1 MERTG
6 RACDRG
12 AMTDNPSEIAQFA
25 VDIMPFSAVLG
36 VRDVQGSRDGVTAKA
51 DWSAERCTIGNSL
64 HGGYLMALA
73 DGIGAAAAAYHL
85 PSAVGTS
92 TVESKT
98 NFFRGVGEGEVTVEA
113 TVVHAGRRTIVV
125 QTDVRRA
132 DGKLATRTTQTQAVL
147 SPLAEA

>member
-1 MERTG
+1 
-6 RACDRG
+6 
-12 AMTDNPSEIAQFA
+12 MTDDASEIAQFA
-25 VDIMPFSAVLG
+25 IDIMPFSAVLG
-36 VRDVQGSRDGVTAKA
+36 VRDVSGSPDGVSAIA
-51 DWSAERCTIGNSL
+51 DWAPERCTVGGSL

-73 DGIGAAAAAYHL
+73 DGVGAAAASYHL
-85 PSAVGTS
+85 PPGVGTS

-98 NFFRGVGEGEVTVEA
+98 NFFRGVAAGEVTVTA
-113 TVVHAGRRTIVV
+113 SVIHAGRRTIVV

>member
-1 MERTG
+1 
-6 RACDRG
+6 
-12 AMTDNPSEIAQFA
+12 MTDDSAIAQFA
-25 VDIMPFSAVLG
+25 VDLMPFSAELG
-36 VRDVQGSRDGVTAKA
+36 VRDVTGSPTGVTAHA
-51 DWSAERCTIGNSL
+51 DWAPARCTIGASL

-85 PSAVGTS
+85 PAGVGTS

-98 NFFRGVGEGEVTVEA
+98 NFFRGVTEGEVTITA
-113 TVVHAGRRTIVV
+113 TVVHAGRRTIVI
-125 QTDVRRA
+125 QTDVLRA

>member
-1 MERTG
+1 MEAGART
-6 RACDRG
+6 CDRG

-36 VRDVQGSRDGVTAKA
+36 VRDVEGSPEGVTARA
-51 DWSAERCTIGNSL
+51 DWTADRCTIGGAL

-85 PSAVGTS
+85 PAGVGTS

-98 NFFRGVGEGEVTVEA
+98 NFFRGVSDGQIIITS
-113 TVVHAGRRTIVV
+113 TPVHAGRRTIVV
-125 QTDVRRA
+125 QTDVTA
-132 DGKLATRTTQTQAVL
+132 AGKLIARTTQTQAVL
-147 SPLAEA
+147 